1 MKTNFVFIIV
11 LNVISYVAFSQVKT
25 NPIVFLD
32 ANVGYAGGSSSGFI
46 NGGSLNYQKNNDLFT
61 IRTSQ
66 LIDSD
71 LGYISPY
78 LPLPIF
84 EVKETIT
91 EYGLLYGKRYVYE
104 NSSFSFSAGI
114 ATIDRQLDSKDNSNQ
129 EFSRKPLSIGF
140 PFEVNI
146 KWFNSKKEKYRIYG
160 LVPVGKPTGFGNSFG
175 FKILGDISKTS
186 YIGIELSFGIGFHK
200 SY

>member
-11 LNVISYVAFSQVKT
+11 FTAISFVGFSQEKT

-46 NGGSLNYQKNNDLFT
+46 NGASFNYQKSNDLFT

-84 EVKETIT
+84 DVKETII

-104 NSSFSFSAGI
+104 NRSFSFSAGI
-114 ATIDRQLDSKDNSNQ
+114 ATIDRQLESKDNSTQ

-146 KWFNSKKEKYRIYG
+146 KWFNSEKEKYRIYG
-160 LVPVGKPTGFGNSFG
+160 LIPVGKPTSFANSFG
-175 FKILGDISKTS
+175 FKLIGDISKTS
-186 YIGIELSFGIGFHK
+186 FIGIGLSFGIGYHK
-200 SY
+200 S